1 MPSPERVF
9 NLIGLQHA
17 KKHLTVCEKLV
28 ESPVLAYPDF
38 NKDFVLE
45 MDASICGLV
54 AVLSQSQDDG
64 YFHPISYASR
74 ALSVQERNYGI
85 TELETLAVVW
95 AMSHFHKYLYGHNV
109 TIFTDHAAVNAV
121 LQSPTPSSKH
131 ARWWTKVY
139 GSGVR
144 DVQIIYHPV
153 KENRN
158 ADALSYQPHALK
170 VKYKYVQ
177 LHQTQRRK
185 SC

>member
-1 MPSPERVF
+1 
-9 NLIGLQHA
+9 
-17 KKHLTVCEKLV
+17 
-28 ESPVLAYPDF
+28 
-38 NKDFVLE
+38 
-45 MDASICGLV
+45 
-54 AVLSQSQDDG
+54 
-64 YFHPISYASR
+64 
-74 ALSVQERNYGI
+74 
-85 TELETLAVVW
+85 
-95 AMSHFHKYLYGHNV
+95 V